1 VKRRRRT
8 KLKADPA
15 PALMAAFRTTTH
27 TGHMHS
33 FGDTELGLAYG
44 QVRLVD
50 SDSAWPRAFER
61 LAAELRTALGE
72 PAVAVE
78 HVGSTAVPGLVA
90 KPILDLVVGL
100 APATD
105 SDRVI
110 LAIERLGYQF
120 RGDKGDTGGLLLVL
134 EDGPAHRIAHV
145 HVVPHGGER
154 WRQYLAFRDRLRI
167 DPDARAAYADVKR
180 SLGEQFAGDRQAYTA
195 GKEAFVAGLLSED

>member
-1 VKRRRRT
+1 
-8 KLKADPA
+8 
-15 PALMAAFRTTTH
+15 MAAFRTTTH

-72 PAVAVE
+72 LAVAVE

-90 KPILDLVVGL
+90 KPILDLVV
-100 APATD
+100 
-105 SDRVI
+105 

-120 RGDKGDTGGLLLVL
+120 RGDKGDTGGLLFVL
-134 EDGPAHRIAHV
+134 ENRPAHRIAHV

-154 WRQYLAFRDRLRI
+154 WRQYLVFRDRLRI